1 VVSLHVPMSRETAR
15 LVRAETLALMDG
27 QPILINTARG
37 GLVDLDDALDA
48 LDDGTL
54 SGVALDVTD
63 PEPLP
68 AAHPLRDQPRAIV
81 TPHTAFHSV
90 EATEEPQRRAAEE
103 VARALRGEAP
113 ECPVNSIPATVS

>member
-1 VVSLHVPMSRETAR
+1 MSRETAR

-27 QPILINTARG
+27 QPILINTAQG

-68 AAHPLRDQPRAIV
+68 AAHPLRDHPRAIV
-81 TPHTAFHSV
+81 TPHTAFHSL
-90 EATEEPQRRAAEE
+90 EATEELQRRAAEE

-113 ECPVNSIPATVS
+113 ACPVNSIPATVS

>member
-1 VVSLHVPMSRETAR
+1 VVPLHVPMSRETAR

-27 QPILINTARG
+27 QPILINTAQG

-68 AAHPLRDQPRAIV
+68 AAHPLRDHPRAIV
-81 TPHTAFHSV
+81 TPHTAFHSL
-90 EATEEPQRRAAEE
+90 EATEELQRRAAEE

-113 ECPVNSIPATVS
+113 ACPVNSIPATVS